1 MIGRLFRFWELL
13 AMSVEIEILPTKGL
27 SSADRIVH
35 LWSELLGEEKSGL
48 LGDSPRLVEAET
60 REPIT
65 SNSKFPIMG
74 KNYFFE
80 LAVENTLSL
89 GIDFSS
95 QYYDEKE
102 FVLDYA
108 RNLNSEAQ
116 AELVRKWRKS
126 GYLISLESLGGRGPH
141 ESSLF
146 ITLAKALAYE
156 CAGYIVL
163 EHDCYNL
170 PVGVYNL
177 EQLRDLNVTF

>member
-1 MIGRLFRFWELL
+1 
-13 AMSVEIEILPTKGL
+13 MSVEIEILPTKGL
-27 SSADRIVH
+27 SSADKIFQ

-48 LGDSPRLVEAET
+48 LGDSPRLVDVET
-60 REPIT
+60 GEPIT
-65 SNSKFPIMG
+65 SISKFPIMG
-74 KNYFFE
+74 RSYFLE

-95 QYYDEKE
+95 QYHDESE

-108 RNLNSEAQ
+108 RNLNTEAQ
-116 AELVRKWRKS
+116 AELVRKWQKA
-126 GYLISLESLGGRGPH
+126 GYLISIESLGGRRPH
-141 ESSLF
+141 ESNLF
-146 ITLAKALAYE
+146 ITLAKALAAD

-177 EQLRDLNVTF
+177 EQLRGLTATF